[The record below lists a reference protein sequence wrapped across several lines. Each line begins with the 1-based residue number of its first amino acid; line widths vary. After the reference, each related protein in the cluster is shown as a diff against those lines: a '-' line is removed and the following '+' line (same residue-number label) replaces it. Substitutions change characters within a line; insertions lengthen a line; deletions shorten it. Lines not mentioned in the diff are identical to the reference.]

1 MFASVDLY
9 CERLD
14 ASFWSEPVNALTNL
28 FFVLAGIL
36 GLVAVRRRGTGMFA
50 EVLCWWVMAIG
61 VGSLLFHTFAL
72 ELTKW
77 FDIVPIATFTVALS
91 LFNLRRF
98 AGLKWSKAIAYLV
111 AYFVIIAI
119 VTYMIPDWLRQ
130 ATNGSTG
137 YLPAWGAFFVFGI
150 IVLMCG
156 GPAGLYDLVCC
167 AMLAVAIFFRAID
180 PVVCPSFP
188 LGTHFLWHTLNAAM
202 LGVALVSVVR
212 YGAPRAQYR

>member
-14 ASFWSEPVNALTNL
+14 ASFWAEPVNALTNL
-28 FFVLAGIL
+28 LFVVSGIL

-77 FDIVPIATFTVALS
+77 FDILPIATFTVALS

-111 AYFVIIAI
+111 AYFVVIAV
-119 VTYMIPDWLRQ
+119 VTYMIPDWLRL

-150 IVLMCG
+150 IVLIYG
-156 GPAGLYDLVCC
+156 SPAGWYDLACC
-167 AMLAVAIFFRAID
+167 AMLALAIFFRAID
-180 PVVCPSFP
+180 LTVCETFP

-202 LGVALVSVVR
+202 LGVALISVVR
-212 YGAPRAQYR
+212 YGAPRATYR